1 MTDQTRHNIDLIHT
15 ENKAK
20 NYEKIREDMRNE
32 ISAYS
37 FKCGKLELTKLYEA
51 MRKIRRSHE

>member
-20 NYEKIREDMRNE
+20 RFEKIREDMRNE

-37 FKCGKLELTKLYEA
+37 LQCGK
-51 MRKIRRSHE
+51 I